1 MTLRILY
8 KGGCMNVVTL
18 SQLQFAA
25 TGMFHWI
32 FVPLTLGLSI
42 ITAWMET
49 RYVLTGDETW
59 LRMTKFWGKLF
70 LINFALGVVT
80 GITMEF
86 QFGLNWSEYSRY
98 VGDIFGAPLAIEA
111 TLAFFLESV
120 FIGVWIFGWNK
131 ISKKTHLLTIWLAA
145 VATNISALIIL
156 LANAWMQKPVGYVI
170 RNNRAEMNDFLA
182 VLTNDYGWVKF
193 SHTLFSGY
201 ALAAFLIMGVSAW
214 HLLRKNENDFF
225 IRSFKLAAVW
235 AFVASIGVAVT
246 GDLHAVLIA
255 KYQPTKFAAMESQWE
270 TKRGIGMNLLLFPDV
285 ARECN
290 TIEQLCVPKAIS
302 YMAFH
307 DGNAVIKGLK
317 AFPKE
322 LRPPVTPIFISF
334 RLMTGLGVLMILA
347 SMAGIVLSRRQK
359 FADYRSF
366 LTLMVF
372 AIPVP
377 YLAEQFGWLVAELG
391 RQPWIV
397 YDVLK
402 TVDAVSKSI
411 NTTQVILSLIGF
423 TVLYGLLGA
432 IDIFLLVKYAVKGPD
447 KDVSSIINVQGRA

>member
-1 MTLRILY
+1 
-8 KGGCMNVVTL
+8 MNVVTL

-42 ITAWMET
+42 MTAWMET
-49 RYVLTGDETW
+49 KYVTTGDETW

-131 ISKKTHLLTIWLAA
+131 ISKKAHLTTIWLAS
-145 VATNISALIIL
+145 VATNVSALIIL

-182 VLTNDYGWVKF
+182 VLTNGYGWIKF
-193 SHTLFSGY
+193 IHTLLSGY

-214 HLLRKNENDFF
+214 HLLRNNEKDFF
-225 IRSFKLAAVW
+225 VRSFKLAAVW
-235 AFVASIGVAVT
+235 AFVASVGVAIT
-246 GDLHAVLIA
+246 GDMHAVEIA
-255 KYQPTKFAAMESQWE
+255 RFQPTKFAAMESQWE
-270 TKRGIGMNLLLFPDV
+270 TKRGVGMNLLLFPDV

-290 TIEQLCVPKAIS
+290 SIEQVCVPNALSIL
-302 YMAFH
+302 AFH
-307 DGNAVIKGLK
+307 DPNAEIRGLK
-317 AFPKE
+317 DFPPE
-322 LRPPVTPIFISF
+322 LRPPVTPTFLSF
-334 RLMTGLGVLMILA
+334 RLMVGLGTFMILA
-347 SMAGIVLSRRQK
+347 SLAAIFVSRSKK
-359 FADYRSF
+359 FTDNRAF
-366 LTLMVF
+366 LNLMVF
-372 AIPVP
+372 AIPAP
-377 YLAEQFGWLVAELG
+377 YLAEQFGWLVAEFG

-397 YDVLK
+397 YGVLK
-402 TVDAVSKSI
+402 TADAVSRSI
-411 NTTQVILSLIGF
+411 TSTQVILSLIGF

-432 IDIFLLVKYAVKGPD
+432 IDIFLLVKYAKKGPD